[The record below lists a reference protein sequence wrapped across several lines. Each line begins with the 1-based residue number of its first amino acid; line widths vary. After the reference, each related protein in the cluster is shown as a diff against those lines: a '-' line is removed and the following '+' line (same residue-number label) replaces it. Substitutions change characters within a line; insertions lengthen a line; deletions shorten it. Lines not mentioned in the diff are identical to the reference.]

1 MTEATKSNLTVT
13 AYFALKAALIV
24 AGIWIGI
31 VTKCEHWLLLTIWG
45 AVI

>member
-1 MTEATKSNLTVT
+1 MNIAIP
-13 AYFALKAALIV
+13 YFTIKTTMIV

-31 VTKCEHWLLLTIWG
+31 VTKCEHWLLLTILG

>member
-1 MTEATKSNLTVT
+1 MTGNQLAIG
-13 AYFALKAALIV
+13 YFATKAALIV

-31 VTKCEHWLLLTIWG
+31 VTKCEHWVLLSILG